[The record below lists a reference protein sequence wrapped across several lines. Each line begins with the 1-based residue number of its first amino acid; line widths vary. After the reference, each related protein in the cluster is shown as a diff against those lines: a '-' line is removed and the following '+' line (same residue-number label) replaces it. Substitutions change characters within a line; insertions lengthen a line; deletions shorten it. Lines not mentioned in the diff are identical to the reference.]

1 MVLVASRFRRRKV
14 VNTRTA
20 KIRET
25 IEEALQDS
33 DYGLTTRSL
42 AEETGYSHPTVSKYC
57 GKMVDDDILEVVE
70 KGSSKIYLL
79 DQSEVEG

>member
-1 MVLVASRFRRRKV
+1 MIQEAEIVS
-14 VNTRTA
+14 TRTT

-25 IEEALQDS
+25 IKEALRDT
-33 DYGLTTRSL
+33 DYGLTTRSI

-57 GKMVDDDILEVVE
+57 GKMVEEDILSVVE

-79 DQSEVEG
+79 NQSEVEK